1 MGLSK
6 AHDVQRI
13 DALVSKKFKQG
24 TLRCHVLA
32 IESGVGGLEHALVDR
47 HIGMEVG
54 KSGVELGLGG
64 ARDAVRGPRVNE
76 IGIVREMRTRIDVPI
91 LRGHDAVV
99 IRGVSGNKI
108 SYALSTGVSA
118 LNGKSSSLAKSRL
131 NIDNDK
137 RAGHWTLPKN
147 KR

>member
-1 MGLSK
+1 
-6 AHDVQRI
+6 
-13 DALVSKKFKQG
+13 
-24 TLRCHVLA
+24 
-32 IESGVGGLEHALVDR
+32 
-47 HIGMEVG
+47 MEVG

-64 ARDAVRGPRVNE
+64 TCDAVRGPRINE

-91 LRGHDAVV
+91 LRGYDAVV
-99 IRGVSGNKI
+99 IRGVSGDKVR
-108 SYALSTGVSA
+108 YALRTGVSA
-118 LNGKSSSLAKSRL
+118 LNGNSSSLAKSRL